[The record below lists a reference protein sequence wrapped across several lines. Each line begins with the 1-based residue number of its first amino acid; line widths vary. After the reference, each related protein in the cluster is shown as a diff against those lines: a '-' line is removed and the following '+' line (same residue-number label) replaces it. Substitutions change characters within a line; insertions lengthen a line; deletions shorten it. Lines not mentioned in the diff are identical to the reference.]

1 MENNAEAE
9 AKAQAEAEEAARKA
23 AEEAER
29 QAEADRQAEAA
40 KQQAQEQ
47 EQTQPSTDQG
57 SGNQSTGGNGGY
69 VGYDNHG
76 NGYTAEENAQAQAE
90 GYVNAGQK
98 RYYEEEGLH
107 LVTDDDLREWG
118 LL

>member
-29 QAEADRQAEAA
+29 QAEADRQAAA
-40 KQQAQEQ
+40 ARQQTQEQ
-47 EQTQPSTDQG
+47 EQIQPSTDQE
-57 SGNQSTGGNGGY
+57 SGNQSTGDWSKDDR
-69 VGYDNHG
+69 VSI
-76 NGYTAEENAQAQAE
+76 YTPEEEEQARAE
-90 GYVNAGQK
+90 GYGSAAQK
-98 RYYEEEGLH
+98 RYYEENGLH